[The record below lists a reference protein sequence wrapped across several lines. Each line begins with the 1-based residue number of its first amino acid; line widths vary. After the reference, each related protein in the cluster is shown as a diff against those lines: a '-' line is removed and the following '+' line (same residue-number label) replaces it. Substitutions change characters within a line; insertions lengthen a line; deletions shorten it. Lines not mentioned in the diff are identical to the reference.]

1 MLSKM
6 VTKDERRLFTFEW
19 NADDHKPR
27 DEKMTTKKKKRKR
40 RFGAGHPHI
49 SRGTLHNLCVLGF
62 ALVCAALLFFGTQ
75 GILRSYVKKHE
86 DGKILSGVY
95 VGNTDVSGMDRPEAI
110 EAVKRDISA
119 CGTSLITIEIAEGQ
133 EMEISL
139 HELGLSSP
147 SVEDVVGQAI
157 QYGKTGSVAQR
168 YKAMKQSEKKKLE
181 QRFPLEY
188 QLEEQAASQVLTA
201 RSEAFL
207 ETPVNAALVQ
217 GTDGIQ
223 VTEAKAGE
231 VLNTEKTIENLTR
244 FLNEDWDGKGG
255 TVKAV
260 IEKQNAPV
268 EAKDLQGLTDILG
281 SYTTYYGGSGDG
293 RIQNVE
299 SGANHLNG
307 ILLQPGEEQ
316 SANEAMEPYTYEN
329 GYAEADSYESNTVV
343 QTMGGGICQ
352 VSTTLYNALLYAEIE
367 IVERYPHSMLVSYV
381 EPSMDAAIADD
392 VLDLVFKNNLDS
404 PIYIQSVLADGNL
417 TFNIYGKETRNP
429 GRMLTFYSETA
440 ESKETEGKRF
450 VATEDYIGYYNIQ
463 SYSHPEINAQL
474 WKVVTENGEE
484 TSRDVVNY
492 SQYVAAPETY
502 GVGVSSDDPAK
513 TERMNSAILSQ
524 DEEVILATM
533 QAILSG
539 E

>member
-1 MLSKM
+1 
-6 VTKDERRLFTFEW
+6 
-19 NADDHKPR
+19 
-27 DEKMTTKKKKRKR
+27 MTTKKKKRRR
-40 RFGAGHPHI
+40 RFGIGRLHI

-75 GILRSYVKKHE
+75 GILRSYVKKHD

-95 VGNTDVSGMDRPEAI
+95 VGNTDVSGMDRLEAI
-110 EAVKRDISA
+110 DAVKKDITA
-119 CGTSLITIEIAEGQ
+119 CGAEMITIEIAEGKK
-133 EMEISL
+133 MEASL
-139 HELGLSSP
+139 QELGLSSP
-147 SVEDVVGQAI
+147 GIEDVVGQAV
-157 QYGKTGSVAQR
+157 QYGKTGSAAQR
-168 YKAMKQSEKKKLE
+168 YKAMKRSEKKKLE
-181 QRFPLEY
+181 QHFPLEY
-188 QLEEQAASQVLTA
+188 QVEEQAASKVLAA

-207 ETPVNAALVQ
+207 DMPVNASLAQ

-223 VTEAKAGE
+223 ITESKEGE

-260 IEKQNAPV
+260 IEKQDAPV
-268 EAKDLQGLTDILG
+268 GAEDLEGLTDILG
-281 SYTTYYGGSGDG
+281 SYTTYYGGSSSG

-299 SGANHLNG
+299 SAAGHLNG

-329 GYAEADSYESNTVV
+329 GYAEADSYESNNVV

-352 VSTTLYNALLYAEIE
+352 VSTTLYNALLYAELE

-392 VLDLVFKNNLDS
+392 VLDLVFKNNLDF
-404 PIYIQSVLADGNL
+404 PIYIQSILADGNL
-417 TFNIYGKETRNP
+417 TFNIYGRETRSP
-429 GRMLTFYSETA
+429 GRMLTFYSETT

-450 VATEDYIGYYNIQ
+450 VATEDYIGYFGIQ

-484 TSRDVVNY
+484 ISRDVVNY

-502 GVGVSSDDPAK
+502 GVGVSSDDPAQ
-513 TERMNSAILSQ
+513 TERMNNAILSQ
-524 DEEVILATM
+524 DEEVIQSAM
-533 QAILSG
+533 QEILYG
-539 E
+539 G